1 MNSRKR
7 AYITIAACG
16 VPTANDIPDGENF
29 TIEYA
34 ENPRA
39 CGPHGSAG
47 CSEVFQST
55 AHVAVSNAIKDAT
68 GVRIYELPA
77 SPAKVKAGLE
87 AIARGEEPYKPA
99 RYDLGSDMYET
110 LEKMKNQD
118 L

>member
-1 MNSRKR
+1 M
-7 AYITIAACG
+7 
-16 VPTANDIPDGENF
+16 PTANDIPDGENF

-39 CGPHGSAG
+39 CGPQGSAG

-55 AHVAVSNAIKDAT
+55 AHVAVINAIKDAT

-87 AIARGEEPYKPA
+87 AIARGEEPYRPA

-110 LEKMKNQD
+110 LEKMSKNE